1 MDDSHLDGTIYGA
14 AVNAVKYG
22 IKRSGKQSGK
32 QSGESTGSFFGK
44 VLLFFPK
51 MIWKLMV
58 LMVKLI
64 GSLYY
69 AIFGGITVL
78 IVLVEKLIEKIS
90 FIRIFKFLYGDNSYY
105 QYSDSGE
112 MYKGKKTA
120 LIIGKIFGT
129 ILYIFVG
136 IIATVYR
143 FFTIIINWFSYFKF
157 YNGLL
162 NI

>member
-1 MDDSHLDGTIYGA
+1 MGDSNLDGTIYGA
-14 AVNAVKYG
+14 AANAVKYE
-22 IKRSGKQSGK
+22 IS

-105 QYSDSGE
+105 QSSDSRRN
-112 MYKGKKTA
+112 
-120 LIIGKIFGT
+120 
-129 ILYIFVG
+129 V
-136 IIATVYR
+136 
-143 FFTIIINWFSYFKF
+143 
-157 YNGLL
+157 
-162 NI
+162 